1 MTSYTIQ
8 IWNQSQAAR
17 SYVLFLQQPDLAANA
32 GSPQVYTNAW
42 ATFASVTNGGF
53 DRITFDETVYAYWSK
68 APVGSQALSGGV
80 AQVDTQTTDTVAFSG
95 GSPTGFTTVTSP
107 GSAQPG
113 SFAIVTGSDF
123 TPSNGYVLGM
133 ARMGATP
140 IPVPVMT
147 FPALPNMVS
156 SIRPIHTYYVAVGD
170 YQPGEVVDVALA
182 SVTAE
187 IDFTGRAQTTAT
199 VIQQADGTFSVTY
212 S

>member
-17 SYVLFLQQPDLAANA
+17 SYVLFLQQPDLASS

-42 ATFASVTNGGF
+42 ATFPSITNGGF
-53 DRITFDETVYAYWSK
+53 DRITFDDAIYAYWSHP
-68 APVGSQALSGGV
+68 PVGSQMLSGGV
-80 AQVDTQTTDTVAFSG
+80 MPVNTQTQDTVAFSG
-95 GSPTGFTTVTSP
+95 GSPTGFTSVTSP

-133 ARMGATP
+133 ARIAATP
-140 IPVPVMT
+140 IPVPTMT
-147 FPALPNMVS
+147 FPALPNTIS
-156 SIRPIHTYYVAVGD
+156 NITPIHTYYVAVGD
-170 YQPGEVVDVALA
+170 YQPGDVIDAA
-182 SVTAE
+182 QVPGAAE

-199 VIQQADGTFSVTY
+199 VVQKPDGTFSVTY

>member
-17 SYVLFLQQPDLAANA
+17 SYVLFLQEPQLVAA

-53 DRITFDETVYAYWSK
+53 DRITFDETVYAYWSEP
-68 APVGSQALSGGV
+68 AAGSQMLSGGV
-80 AQVDTQTTDTVAFSG
+80 ALVNTQTQDTVAFSG
-95 GSPTGFTTVTSP
+95 GSPTGFTSVTSP

-113 SFAIVTGSDF
+113 SFSIVTGSDF

-133 ARMGATP
+133 ARIAATP
-140 IPVPVMT
+140 IPVPTMT
-147 FPALPNMVS
+147 FPALPNMIS
-156 SIRPIHTYYVAVGD
+156 NITPIHTYYVAVGD
-170 YQPGEVVDVALA
+170 YQPGDLIDAA
-182 SVTAE
+182 QVTGAAE

-199 VIQQADGTFSVTY
+199 VVQQPDGTFSVTY